1 MSPHR
6 GNNFRQFVNFLAQ
19 VKQGEV
25 DGVKVR
31 LHRLQSL
38 ISSSYIEHLECT
50 RDEDLDTHLHH
61 SLMYVDEATQLLH
74 DYHMTTTHLSHN
86 CHMTITAVT

>member
-1 MSPHR
+1 MVVQLRTPDHLTLLPHTKRYLLDGMSPHR
-6 GNNFRQFVNFLAQ
+6 GSNFRQFVNFLAQ

-50 RDEDLDTHLHH
+50 RDEDLDIHLHH
-61 SLMYVDEATQLLH
+61 SLMYVD
-74 DYHMTTTHLSHN
+74 
-86 CHMTITAVT
+86 

>member
-1 MSPHR
+1 M
-6 GNNFRQFVNFLAQ
+6 NFLAQ

-38 ISSSYIEHLECT
+38 ISTSYIEHLECA
-50 RDEDLDTHLHH
+50 RDEDLGAHLHH
-61 SLMYVDEATQLLH
+61 SLVYVDEAT
-74 DYHMTTTHLSHN
+74 HLSHDLSYTS
-86 CHMTITAVT
+86 HVTYHTPVM